1 MDSSDET
8 NELPVDDSQL
18 DKHSTVDNESPLD
31 GKIDEHTRLPILPIE
46 EDIFGTQINYLA
58 PIDECKFALHHNK
71 PKKDMATVI
80 VQEDYMCNQG
90 DMTLIE
96 SIKNIPYA
104 TMDVELVCIG
114 SQFLYMY
121 LQIIN
126 SYIYLLIAQ
135 EHMKQR
141 PGGTVHIEITF
152 VSEFFKR
159 DAGDDRKFDDIYC
172 ETSERSQVERR
183 VLLYLQHDM
192 VFIPINIRELH
203 WYLVVLNAKRREIQI
218 LDSLGSSLG
227 HKDLDCV
234 LKGLQKQIDGVSH
247 YMKLKD
253 HNWPDL
259 QVAYWPWKLIE
270 FKDAKQTDSSSCGLF
285 LLNYMEYWTGVEL
298 SDNFTQVYQKS
309 YHIHIYNDMINNTI
323 YFLTLQADIK
333 HFRPKLAAILLSSDL
348 NKRKGCP
355 LYKNKTN
362 KSTEDN
368 ETDSSGVEIL
378 EPSPNPNKRKRS
390 PPISPE
396 DDPISLYF
404 EEICAKENNDVIPT
418 PTSVNECGKDSLISG
433 LSTKDMPVN
442 KSDMIEFLC
451 DYIMTIQDATILEA
465 KWVRSFKPYRIDLT
479 VKTLQELLNVNKDMP
494 IDCFNMA
501 VRILAHNEP
510 NRLSLA
516 KRRITKHYMD
526 LRFCEMCGFDKESK
540 SYKDPTAI
548 ELAETLTNWPQMNY
562 YITLC
567 KFVLMPWR
575 YSTGYVL
582 FIINHANKS
591 VFVFNFTPIPEWCK
605 DIPLKFFWEVMLLIS
620 KKYKAAYG
628 VKRIGWS
635 HDIYMWRHSIRPD
648 APIDL
653 KGVNTGHFA
662 LHIMEWWESG
672 LKAQFSMD
680 GATLRRNLLIDLL
693 TYEGN
698 TYRFNMPV
706 DIREYLDRIMVK
718 D

>member
-1 MDSSDET
+1 MDSLDET
-8 NELPVDDSQL
+8 NEVPVDDSQL

-31 GKIDEHTRLPILPIE
+31 GKIDEHTRLPIHPIE

-114 SQFLYMY
+114 SQVISKKFMECLFQPDSY
-121 LQIIN
+121 LRDEIIN

-152 VSEFFKR
+152 V
-159 DAGDDRKFDDIYC
+159 
-172 ETSERSQVERR
+172 
-183 VLLYLQHDM
+183 
-192 VFIPINIRELH
+192 FITINIRELH

-227 HKDLDCV
+227 HKYLDCV

-253 HNWPDL
+253 HNWLDL
-259 QVAYWPWKLIE
+259 QVVYWPWKLIE
-270 FKDAKQTDSSSCGLF
+270 FKDAKQTD
-285 LLNYMEYWTGVEL
+285 M
-298 SDNFTQVYQKS
+298 
-309 YHIHIYNDMINNTI
+309 
-323 YFLTLQADIK
+323 
-333 HFRPKLAAILLSSDL
+333 PKLTAILLSSDL
-348 NKRKGCP
+348 NKRKGCL

-368 ETDSSGVEIL
+368 ETNSSGVEIL

-396 DDPISLYF
+396 DDHISLYF
-404 EEICAKENNDVIPT
+404 EEICAKEENDVIPN
-418 PTSVNECGKDSLISG
+418 PTFVNECGQDSLISG
-433 LSTKDMPVN
+433 LSTKDMPVR
-442 KSDMIEFLC
+442 KADMIEFLC
-451 DYIMTIQDATILEA
+451 DYIMTIQDATIL
-465 KWVRSFKPYRIDLT
+465 D
-479 VKTLQELLNVNKDMP
+479 
-494 IDCFNMA
+494 
-501 VRILAHNEP
+501 
-510 NRLSLA
+510 
-516 KRRITKHYMD
+516 
-526 LRFCEMCGFDKESK
+526 
-540 SYKDPTAI
+540 
-548 ELAETLTNWPQMNY
+548 
-562 YITLC
+562 
-567 KFVLMPWR
+567 
-575 YSTGYVL
+575 
-582 FIINHANKS
+582 
-591 VFVFNFTPIPEWCK
+591 
-605 DIPLKFFWEVMLLIS
+605 
-620 KKYKAAYG
+620 
-628 VKRIGWS
+628 
-635 HDIYMWRHSIRPD
+635 
-648 APIDL
+648 
-653 KGVNTGHFA
+653 VNTGHFA

-680 GATLRRNLLIDLL
+680 GATLHRNLLIDLL

-698 TYRFNMPV
+698 TYRFNIPV
-706 DIREYLDRIMVK
+706 NIREYLDRIMEK

>member
-1 MDSSDET
+1 
-8 NELPVDDSQL
+8 
-18 DKHSTVDNESPLD
+18 
-31 GKIDEHTRLPILPIE
+31 
-46 EDIFGTQINYLA
+46 
-58 PIDECKFALHHNK
+58 
-71 PKKDMATVI
+71 MATVI

-90 DMTLIE
+90 DMALIE
-96 SIKNIPYA
+96 SIKNFPYA

-114 SQFLYMY
+114 S
-121 LQIIN
+121 QIIN

-159 DAGDDRKFDDIYC
+159 DAGDDREFDDIYC
-172 ETSERSQVERR
+172 ETSERAQVERR
-183 VLLYLQHDM
+183 

-247 YMKLKD
+247 YMNLKD
-253 HNWPDL
+253 HNWLDL

-298 SDNFTQVYQKS
+298 SDNFTQ
-309 YHIHIYNDMINNTI
+309 
-323 YFLTLQADIK
+323 ADIK
-333 HFRPKLAAILLSSDL
+333 NFRPKLAAILLSSDL

-404 EEICAKENNDVIPT
+404 EEICAKEKNDVIPT

-433 LSTKDMPVN
+433 LSTKDMPV
-442 KSDMIEFLC
+442 KKADMIEFLC

-526 LRFCEMCGFDKESK
+526 LRFCEMCGFDEESK
-540 SYKDPTAI
+540 SYKDPSAI

-567 KFVLMPWR
+567 KFVLMSWR
-575 YSTGYVL
+575 YSTSYVL
-582 FIINHANKS
+582 FIINHPNK
-591 VFVFNFTPIPEWCK
+591 FVSMFNFTPIPEWCK
-605 DIPLKFFWEVMLLIS
+605 DIPLIFFGKLFFL
-620 KKYKAAYG
+620 
-628 VKRIGWS
+628 
-635 HDIYMWRHSIRPD
+635 
-648 APIDL
+648 
-653 KGVNTGHFA
+653 F
-662 LHIMEWWESG
+662 
-672 LKAQFSMD
+672 
-680 GATLRRNLLIDLL
+680 RRNIRLHTVSNVLDGHMTFICGDIQFDLML
-693 TYEGN
+693 QST
-698 TYRFNMPV
+698 
-706 DIREYLDRIMVK
+706 
-718 D
+718 